1 MDGWDI
7 SSKNLFEAVKR
18 SQVFEP
24 ALQEQLKPHLENLK
38 PRAAIFNQDFIA
50 DNQVCYPLNVNSIT
64 IIIKIKQKDRADNVL
79 TGSKLEQVE
88 TIVQDILNFKQ
99 TSKVDQVIVLWTAN
113 TERYSTILEGVNDT
127 VKNLKTAIER
137 DHEEISP
144 STLYA
149 YAAIKAGCTYIN
161 GSPQN
166 TFVPGLVKYAESKE
180 VFIAGK

>member
-113 TERYSTILEGVNDT
+113 TERYSSILEGVNDT

-166 TFVPGLVKYAESKE
+166 TFVPGLVKYAESKG

>member
-50 DNQVCYPLNVNSIT
+50 DNQVCCPLTVNSVT
-64 IIIKIKQKDRADNVL
+64 NYKNKQKDRADNVL

-113 TERYSTILEGVNDT
+113 TERYSSILEGVNDT

-137 DHEEISP
+137 GHEEISP

-166 TFVPGLVKYAESKE
+166 TFVPGLVKYAESKK